1 MIKTEY
7 GIYHRESW
15 ESYCH
20 ILLKLK
26 YDLDY
31 QDIPAST
38 SGDYGIEG
46 FTADGVVFQCY
57 CPDDEIDSKTL
68 YTNQVNKVTR
78 DLNKLEK
85 NKSDLIKLLQGK
97 KIKKWVFLTPVV
109 KNKELVKHC
118 KIKAKEYKD
127 NKKLF
132 DLIGKDFD
140 VVVQTEKDYLI
151 EISKRNKL
159 INEKIYFDIG
169 NIAEEEIID
178 WKECADSE
186 LVKTLIRKSSKL
198 FENTSEPKKSELI
211 NKFIDKQ
218 IKNFIKGQKLI
229 ETMKK
234 NYVVVYEKQS
244 RVKSSIASG
253 LELEVM
259 LNEEPPKQLL
269 RTALESYK
277 EAMKSEKM
285 EESFEIGVLNDLS
298 QEAVAS
304 WLMECLLDF

>member
-15 ESYCH
+15 ESYCN
-20 ILLKLK
+20 ILLKIK

-46 FTADGVVFQCY
+46 FTTEGILFQCY

-68 YTNQVNKVTR
+68 YDNQRDKVTR

-85 NKSDLIKLLQGK
+85 NKKELLELLQGK
-97 KIKKWVFLTPVV
+97 KIKTWVFLTPIV

-118 KIKAKEYKD
+118 KVKAKEYKE
-127 NKKLF
+127 NKSLS
-132 DLIGKDFD
+132 DLIDKNFN
-140 VVVQTEKDYLI
+140 VVVHTEKDYLV
-151 EISKRNKL
+151 EIHRKNNL

-169 NIAEEEIID
+169 NIDDEELID
-178 WKECADSE
+178 WKACADS
-186 LVKTLIRKSSKL
+186 LIIDTLIRKSSKL
-198 FENTSEPKKSELI
+198 FENEKEPEKSIKI
-211 NKFIDKQ
+211 NKFIDTQ
-218 IKNFIKGQKLI
+218 IKNFIKGQKVL
-229 ETMKK
+229 ERMKIH
-234 NYVVVYEKQS
+234 YALVYEKQS
-244 RVKSSIASG
+244 RVKSSIASN
-253 LELEVM
+253 LEMEVM
-259 LNEEPPKQLL
+259 LNDEPPKHLL
-269 RTALESYK
+269 KTALGNYK
-277 EAMKSEKM
+277 TAMKSEKL
-285 EESFEIGVLNDLS
+285 EDSFEIGVLNDLG